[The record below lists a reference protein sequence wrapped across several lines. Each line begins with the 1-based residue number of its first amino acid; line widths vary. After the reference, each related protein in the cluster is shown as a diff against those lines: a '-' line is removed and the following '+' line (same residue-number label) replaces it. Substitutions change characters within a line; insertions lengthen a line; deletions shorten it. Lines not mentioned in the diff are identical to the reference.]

1 MRRGWH
7 RPGPDPLSSH
17 QEQPWSS
24 FSAPKPAQGLPR
36 SYWRKHWPSVSGV
49 DVGPREGGWQSS
61 CVLPM
66 GCLLQGSPPSL
77 CLGAYLLPAS
87 KDEKDKA
94 QRGTVGSPDSYR
106 DLGEAGGT
114 GAQSSS
120 RALHPP
126 RICPDQNHAGLPC
139 PWASGRPRSWC
150 KIQNPGRAPS
160 SGLGAVLLT
169 LCGGY

>member
-7 RPGPDPLSSH
+7 RLGPDPLSS
-17 QEQPWSS
+17 QQGQPWS
-24 FSAPKPAQGLPR
+24 

-87 KDEKDKA
+87 KGEKDKA

-106 DLGEAGGT
+106 ELGGGRWDRSPEFQLFT
-114 GAQSSS
+114 PSS
-120 RALHPP
+120 ADMP
-126 RICPDQNHAGLPC
+126 RSEPR
-139 PWASGRPRSWC
+139 WASLSVGFW
-150 KIQNPGRAPS
+150 APS
-160 SGLGAVLLT
+160 FVVQDPKPWEGTVLGARSCAPEPLL
-169 LCGGY
+169 